1 MIKKLI
7 DFLTTDIWRIRSQ
20 SLPPKKLIP
29 IRILRTVLLAIQGF
43 QEDRCLLRA
52 SSLTFYSLLSIVPVA
67 ALAFGIAKGFG
78 FESML
83 ERQLLERFAGQE
95 EVLVRVFDFA
105 RTLLKNTKG
114 GMIAGIGVI
123 VLFWS
128 VMKVLGHIEQSFNE
142 IWENKRGRTLW
153 RKFSDYF
160 AMMLI
165 SPVLFI
171 MSGSVTVFITTQ
183 VTSITNKVALIGF
196 FSPIIF
202 SLLKLTPYVLIW
214 ALFTFAYLVMPNL
227 KVNFVSGLVA
237 GIVAGTA
244 FQLLQS
250 FYISFQVLV
259 AKYNAI
265 YGSFAALPLF
275 LMWLQLSWLIVL
287 FGAELS
293 FAHQNAETYE
303 FEPDRRN
310 VSDRFRKRLALQITH
325 LLVKN
330 FINEQKTLTA
340 SIISHKLEVP
350 IRLVSSTLFN
360 LTQSGIVTEIETEE
374 SREMA
379 YQPARDVNQFTI
391 KYVLDALDHRGIENI
406 HVAQT
411 PELAAISEAMQ
422 RLGETIAAS
431 PDNKLLKDI
440 PGERS

>member
-1 MIKKLI
+1 MIQKLL
-7 DFLTTDIWRIRSQ
+7 DFITTDIWRIRSQ
-20 SLPPKKLIP
+20 GLPFKKALP
-29 IRILRTVLLAIQGF
+29 IRILRIVLLAIKGF
-43 QEDRCLLRA
+43 KVDRCLLRA
-52 SSLTFYSLLSIVPVA
+52 SALTFYTLLSIVPVA
-67 ALAFGIAKGFG
+67 AMAFGIAKGFG
-78 FESML
+78 FELML
-83 ERQLLERFAGQE
+83 KTQLMERFSGQE
-95 EVLVRVFDFA
+95 EVVKRVINFA
-105 RTLLKNTKG
+105 HTLLETTRG

-142 IWENKRGRTLW
+142 IWENNKGRTLW

-183 VTSITNKVALIGF
+183 VTYITNQVALIGF
-196 FSPIIF
+196 FSPVIF
-202 SLLKLTPYVLIW
+202 SLLKLTPFVLIW

-227 KVNFVSGLVA
+227 KVHFVSGLVA

-293 FAHQNAETYE
+293 FAHQNVDTYE
-303 FEPDRRN
+303 FEPDQRN
-310 VSDRFRKRLALQITH
+310 VSGRFRKLMALQIAH
-325 LLVKN
+325 MLVKT
-330 FINEQKTLTA
+330 FINGQEPLTA
-340 SIISHKLEVP
+340 SKISHTLEAP
-350 IRLVSSTLFN
+350 IRLVSRSLFD
-360 LTQSGIVTEIETEE
+360 LTQSGIVSELETEDSQE
-374 SREMA
+374 LA

-391 KYVLDALDHRGIENI
+391 KYVLDALDHKGIEDI
-406 HVAQT
+406 HVVQT
-411 PELAAISEAMQ
+411 PELEVLAEALQ

-440 PGERS
+440 

>member
-20 SLPPKKLIP
+20 SLPPKKSIP
-29 IRILRTVLLAIQGF
+29 IRILRTVLLAVQGF
-43 QEDRCLLRA
+43 IADKCLLRA

-78 FESML
+78 FELIL
-83 ERQLLERFAGQE
+83 ERQLLKRFAGQE

-105 RTLLKNTKG
+105 RNLLENTKG

-123 VLFWS
+123 ILIWS
-128 VMKVLGHIEQSFNE
+128 VMKVLGHIEQAFNE
-142 IWENKRGRTLW
+142 IWENKKGRTFW

-183 VTSITNKVALIGF
+183 VTGITNKVALIGF

-202 SLLKLTPYVLIW
+202 SLLKLTPYCIIW
-214 ALFTFAYLVMPNL
+214 ALFTFAYLVMPNV

-237 GIVAGTA
+237 GIVAGTS

-250 FYISFQVLV
+250 FYITFQVLV

-275 LMWLQLSWLIVL
+275 LIWLQLSWLIVL

-293 FAHQNAETYE
+293 FAHQNADTYE

-310 VSDRFRKRLALQITH
+310 VSHRFRKLLALQIAH
-325 LLVKN
+325 MLVKN
-330 FINEQKTLTA
+330 FINEQPPLTA
-340 SIISHKLEVP
+340 STISHKLEVP

-360 LTQSGIVTEIETEE
+360 LTQSGIVAEIETEE
-374 SREMA
+374 SQELA

-391 KYVLDALDHRGIENI
+391 KYVLDALDHKGIENI

-411 PELAAISEAMQ
+411 PELATLSEAIQ
-422 RLGETIAAS
+422 RLGATIAAS
-431 PDNKLLKDI
+431 PDNKLLKEI
-440 PGERS
+440 

>member
-1 MIKKLI
+1 
-7 DFLTTDIWRIRSQ
+7 
-20 SLPPKKLIP
+20 
-29 IRILRTVLLAIQGF
+29 
-43 QEDRCLLRA
+43 
-52 SSLTFYSLLSIVPVA
+52 
-67 ALAFGIAKGFG
+67 
-78 FESML
+78 
-83 ERQLLERFAGQE
+83 
-95 EVLVRVFDFA
+95 
-105 RTLLKNTKG
+105 
-114 GMIAGIGVI
+114 
-123 VLFWS
+123 
-128 VMKVLGHIEQSFNE
+128 VLGHIEQSFNE
-142 IWENKRGRTLW
+142 IWENNKGRTLW

-183 VTSITNKVALIGF
+183 VTYITNQVALIGF
-196 FSPIIF
+196 FSPVIF
-202 SLLKLTPYVLIW
+202 SLLKLTPFVLIW

-227 KVNFVSGLVA
+227 KVHFVSGLVA

-293 FAHQNAETYE
+293 FAHQNVDTYE
-303 FEPDRRN
+303 FEPDQRN
-310 VSDRFRKRLALQITH
+310 VSGRFRKLMALQIAH
-325 LLVKN
+325 MLVKT
-330 FINEQKTLTA
+330 FINGQEPLTA
-340 SIISHKLEVP
+340 SKISHTLEAP
-350 IRLVSSTLFN
+350 IRLVSRSLFD
-360 LTQSGIVTEIETEE
+360 LTQSGIVSELETEDSQE
-374 SREMA
+374 LA

-391 KYVLDALDHRGIENI
+391 KYVLDALDHKGIEDI
-406 HVAQT
+406 HVVQT
-411 PELAAISEAMQ
+411 PELEVLAEALQ

-440 PGERS
+440 

>member
-1 MIKKLI
+1 MIQKLI
-7 DFLTTDIWRIRSQ
+7 DFITTDIWRIRSQ
-20 SLPPKKLIP
+20 GLPFKKALP
-29 IRILRTVLLAIQGF
+29 IRILRIVLLAIKGF
-43 QEDRCLLRA
+43 KVDRCLLRA
-52 SSLTFYSLLSIVPVA
+52 SALTFYTLLSIVPVA
-67 ALAFGIAKGFG
+67 AMAFGIAKGFG
-78 FESML
+78 FELML
-83 ERQLLERFAGQE
+83 KTQLMERFSGQE
-95 EVLVRVFDFA
+95 EVVKRVINFA
-105 RTLLKNTKG
+105 HTLLETTRG

-142 IWENKRGRTLW
+142 IWENNKGRTLW

-183 VTSITNKVALIGF
+183 VTYITNQVALIGF
-196 FSPIIF
+196 FSPVIF
-202 SLLKLTPYVLIW
+202 SLLKLTPFVLIW

-227 KVNFVSGLVA
+227 KVHFVSGLVA

-293 FAHQNAETYE
+293 FAHQNVDTYE
-303 FEPDRRN
+303 FEPDQRN
-310 VSDRFRKRLALQITH
+310 VSGRFRKLMALQIAH
-325 LLVKN
+325 MLVKT
-330 FINEQKTLTA
+330 FINGQEPLTA
-340 SIISHKLEVP
+340 SKISHTLEAP
-350 IRLVSSTLFN
+350 IRLVSRSLFD
-360 LTQSGIVTEIETEE
+360 LTQSGIVSELETEDSQE
-374 SREMA
+374 LA

-391 KYVLDALDHRGIENI
+391 KYVLDALDHKGIEDI
-406 HVAQT
+406 HVVQT
-411 PELAAISEAMQ
+411 PELEVLAEALQ

-440 PGERS
+440 